1 MFLGIVVTKNNHG
14 AFTPAFVL
22 RGRNNER
29 IASQLITQFTK
40 VLVFVLHDLKER
52 HVLEGRKAR
61 RKEGRKEGRKE
72 RRSSGMMPK
81 QEIAPGVGGGL
92 RSNIHA
98 HDCSHDT
105 SHLLACLLRNL
116 CSTVGK

>member
-29 IASQLITQFTK
+29 IAPQLITQFTK
-40 VLVFVLHDLKER
+40 VLVSVLHDLKER

-61 RKEGRKEGRKE
+61 RKEGRKE
-72 RRSSGMMPK
+72 RRSSRMMPK

-105 SHLLACLLRNL
+105 VHLLACLLRNL

>member
-29 IASQLITQFTK
+29 IAPQLITQFTK
-40 VLVFVLHDLKER
+40 VLVSVLHDLKER

-61 RKEGRKEGRKE
+61 RKEGRKEGRRE
-72 RRSSGMMPK
+72 GH
-81 QEIAPGVGGGL
+81 QG
-92 RSNIHA
+92 
-98 HDCSHDT
+98 
-105 SHLLACLLRNL
+105 
-116 CSTVGK
+116 